1 VAGTDDRDLVATLE
15 RWYAAGAVW
24 RVVARTPEAVTVS
37 LLRCDGGEEVERITS
52 GAPAWLEY
60 LAGREVCED

>member
-1 VAGTDDRDLVATLE
+1 VDADGEDLVATLR

-24 RVVARTPEAVTVS
+24 RVVAREADEVTVA

-52 GAPAWLEY
+52 GAPVWLDY
-60 LAGREVCED
+60 LATRDASED